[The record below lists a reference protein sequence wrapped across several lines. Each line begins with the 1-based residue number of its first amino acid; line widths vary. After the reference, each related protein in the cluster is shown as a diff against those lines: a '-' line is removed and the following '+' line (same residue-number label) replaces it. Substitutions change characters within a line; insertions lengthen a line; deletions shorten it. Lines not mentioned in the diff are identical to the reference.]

1 MGRKNFLLATGGVA
15 ASSLFQ
21 QQLLQ
26 SRGAERDVYTG
37 TTPVDKLVPGQKS
50 AQRTD
55 LYIALK
61 AKIGEYVKSPYTSV
75 MQLVLLDALQRD
87 KSSKTGGLDGSIQFE
102 LDDLKLPE
110 LKQTVKEL
118 NAAKD
123 AVNKEWPSEDKLTFV
138 DVLVFSGYLKT
149 AQEFNRALVQRSTN
163 GGGQTIASGFGNP
176 FPVPPL
182 GRADASTSEGK
193 RIESTSVE
201 DLANT
206 LKSLGFASRDIAALS
221 ICFPGSENLESV
233 EAALSE
239 YDPKVAGAIK
249 SAQQSRKTVTQ
260 NSYQVNVGEAFYK
273 LVTFGQPAINPLAYY
288 YPAPKFDIS
297 KVKL

>member
-1 MGRKNFLLATGGVA
+1 MGRKSFLLATGGVT
-15 ASSLFQ
+15 ASSIFQ
-21 QQLLQ
+21 QQLFQ
-26 SRGAERDVYTG
+26 SRAERDVYTG

-55 LYIALK
+55 LYIVLK
-61 AKIGEYVKSPYTSV
+61 AKIGEFVKSPYTSV
-75 MQLVLLDALQRD
+75 MQLVLLDALKRD
-87 KSSKTGGLDGSIQFE
+87 KSSKTGGLDGSIQYE

-123 AVNKEWPSEDKLTFV
+123 AVNKEWQSEDKLTFV

-182 GRADASTSEGK
+182 GRADSSKNAGK
-193 RIESTSVE
+193 KIESTSVA

-206 LKSLGFASRDIAALS
+206 LKSLGFATRDIAALS
-221 ICFPGSENLESV
+221 ICFPGSEDLANV
-233 EAALSE
+233 EAALSD

-249 SAQQSRKTVTQ
+249 SAQQSRRTVTQ
-260 NSYQVNVGEAFYK
+260 NSYQVNVGEAYNK
-273 LVTFGQPAINPLAYY
+273 LVTFGQPAVNPLAYY